1 MTDDEI
7 YQYIEMTPFRGREPV
22 FRGTEIEVKHVV
34 DAFADGLKE
43 QEILK
48 QHPTLTEKHI
58 QAAFV
63 FCRIAL
69 RENDLA
75 RLFIAIR
82 GVA

>member
-22 FRGTEIEVKHVV
+22 FRGTQIEVMPVIN
-34 DAFADGLKE
+34 AFADGLKE

-48 QHPTLTEKHI
+48 QHPKLTEKHI